1 MSKRVTEAAS
11 LELAF
16 LAALDSIQA
25 DVDTSEIGEIQDWS
39 TAVRGKFHGVAVKDA
54 SDLSKR
60 SPNATNEPVSSPQ
73 GIGGIVL
80 DGSSNA
86 ASHGSVQYSQMAIP
100 HLIAACT
107 SESNETAWH
116 EFIRRLRPL
125 IAGVIT
131 KVALRFGKVSHA
143 LVEDLSQEVYLRLWS
158 DQGYALMS
166 VEGYHEHAFLG
177 LAKAIAANTTQ
188 DYFRRRLSS
197 KRGSGNTP
205 ADHVFMGHE
214 SSPGSFSDPERNVLF
229 AEIDRILKT
238 RKHELNFERDYS
250 IFWLYYRNGL
260 TAKAIAALPGTK
272 LTVKGV
278 ESTLFRLT
286 GQIRSALTQR
296 TKKPK

>member
-1 MSKRVTEAAS
+1 MSKGASDAAS

-16 LAALDSIQA
+16 LAALDTIRA
-25 DVDTSEIGEIQDWS
+25 NVDTSEIGEIQDWS
-39 TAVRGKFHGVAVKDA
+39 RAVRGKFHGAAVKDA

-60 SPNATNEPVSSPQ
+60 SPNAIDEPGPSSWGVS
-73 GIGGIVL
+73 GTVL
-80 DGSSNA
+80 SASSNM

-100 HLIAACT
+100 QLIAACT
-107 SESNETAWH
+107 SESNEVAWH

-125 IAGVIT
+125 IAGVIV
-131 KVALRFGKVSHA
+131 KVALRFGKVSQA

-158 DQGYALMS
+158 DQGRALMS
-166 VEGYHEHAFLG
+166 VEGYHEYAFFG
-177 LAKAIAANTTQ
+177 LVKVTAANTTQ

-197 KRGSGNTP
+197 KAGSGNTP
-205 ADHVFMGHE
+205 ADHVFMEHE
-214 SSPGSFSDPERNVLF
+214 SSRGSSYHPERKVLLE
-229 AEIDRILKT
+229 EIDRILKT
-238 RKHELNFERDYS
+238 HKHEPNFARDYA

-260 TAKAIAALPGTK
+260 TAKAIAALPGIK

-286 GQIRSALTQR
+286 GQIRLALTQR

>member
-16 LAALDSIQA
+16 LAALDSIHA

-39 TAVRGKFHGVAVKDA
+39 TAVRGKFHGAGVKDA
-54 SDLSKR
+54 SDLSN
-60 SPNATNEPVSSPQ
+60 PP
-73 GIGGIVL
+73 
-80 DGSSNA
+80 GSSSKDVSRVVLGAPSNV
-86 ASHGSVQYSQMAIP
+86 ASHGNVQYSQMAIP
-100 HLIAACT
+100 QLIAACT
-107 SESNETAWH
+107 SESNEVAWH
-116 EFIRRLRPL
+116 ELIRRLRPL
-125 IAGVIT
+125 IAGVII

-158 DQGYALMS
+158 DQGRALMS
-166 VEGYHEHAFLG
+166 VEGYHEYAFFG
-177 LAKAIAANTTQ
+177 LVKVTAANTTQ

-197 KRGSGNTP
+197 KAGSGNTP
-205 ADHVFMGHE
+205 ADHVFMEHE
-214 SSPGSFSDPERNVLF
+214 SSRSSFSDVERNVLF
-229 AEIDRILKT
+229 AEIDRILKI
-238 RKHELNFERDYS
+238 RNHEPNFERDYA

-260 TAKAIAALPGTK
+260 TAKAIAALPGVK

>member
-16 LAALDSIQA
+16 LAALDSIHA

-39 TAVRGKFHGVAVKDA
+39 TAVRGKFHGAAVKDS

-60 SPNATNEPVSSPQ
+60 SPNAIDQRGPSSRGVS
-73 GIGGIVL
+73 GAVL
-80 DGSSNA
+80 GASGNM

-100 HLIAACT
+100 QLIAACT

-116 EFIRRLRPL
+116 EFIRRFRPL

-166 VEGYHEHAFLG
+166 VEGYHEHAFFG
-177 LAKAIAANTTQ
+177 LAKVIAANTTQ
-188 DYFRRRLSS
+188 DYFRRRSSS

-205 ADHVFMGHE
+205 ADHVFMEHE
-214 SSPGSFSDPERNVLF
+214 SSRGSFSDIERNVLF

-238 RKHELNFERDYS
+238 RKHEPNFERDYA

-260 TAKAIAALPGTK
+260 TAKAIAALPGIK

-286 GQIRSALTQR
+286 GQMRSALTQR